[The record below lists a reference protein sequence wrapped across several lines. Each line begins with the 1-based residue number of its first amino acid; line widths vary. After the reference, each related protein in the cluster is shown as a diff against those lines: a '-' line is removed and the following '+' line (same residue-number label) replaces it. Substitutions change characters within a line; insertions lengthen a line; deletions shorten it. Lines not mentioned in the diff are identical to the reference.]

1 MLARLRGNEYE
12 GGTTALSLGSALSAF
27 RRDTWTINA
36 AHLVNL
42 KCWQTLPARCLV
54 SEP

>member
-42 KCWQTLPARCLV
+42 EMLANAAGEV
-54 SEP
+54 SGF